1 MGFQPRSFASCFCID
16 GIKGGVVRQGC
27 PAASNSNLTDF
38 PQSSKTVSLKKELIP
53 VGRPSLL
60 RHTNALRILKLLR
73 ESGSCSKADLVRA
86 SGLSA
91 PTITNVVADLLAADL
106 VTPLGE
112 GESNGGR
119 PPDIISFKAERG
131 CVLAVKLT
139 AESLSFL
146 LADLNGT
153 QLDTQE
159 ISLHNRKTTPEAIC
173 SYIGEEVR
181 RLLRKHKKKREQ
193 LLALVV
199 GVPAITNVDEGV
211 VLSISTLENWR
222 SVPLRAKLARMVD
235 CLVII
240 ENDTNLAAQGER
252 YCGAA
257 QAEETF
263 ILIHIGPNVG
273 AGIVLGGQIYH
284 GSQWSAGEI
293 AYLRLPNMP
302 RKRPTLHEFGELETV
317 LTSSSILENWHELKK
332 NGREEAEDDANMD
345 ELGVLHLAQEG
356 DARAEKII
364 QNRASIVADII
375 VNLSLILNPGLIL
388 LEGEVGSHPALM
400 SAVEKQLQENEFA
413 VTRIG
418 AAQLGN
424 TGVLWGGV
432 AIALE
437 MIPSVLLPAPAR

>member
-1 MGFQPRSFASCFCID
+1 
-16 GIKGGVVRQGC
+16 
-27 PAASNSNLTDF
+27 
-38 PQSSKTVSLKKELIP
+38 LKNETYP

-60 RHTNALRILKLLR
+60 RHTNALRVLELLR

-91 PTITNVVADLLAADL
+91 PTITNVVGDLLSADLIK
-106 VTPLGE
+106 PLGE

-119 PPDIISFKAERG
+119 PPDMISFKAERG

-139 AESLSFL
+139 ADSLSFL
-146 LADLNGT
+146 LADLNGHE
-153 QLDTQE
+153 LDTHT
-159 ISLHNRKTTPEAIC
+159 IPLADRKTTPDAIC
-173 SYIGEEVR
+173 IFIGEEVR
-181 RLLRKHKKKREQ
+181 RLLRKHRKKREQ
-193 LLALVV
+193 LLALVM
-199 GVPAITNVDEGV
+199 GVPAITNVDEGM

-222 SVPLRAKLARMVD
+222 SVPLRAKLNRIVD
-235 CLVII
+235 CVVII

-293 AYLRLPNMP
+293 AYLRLPNTS
-302 RKRPTLHEFGELETV
+302 RKRPTLHEFGELDTL
-317 LTSSSILENWHELKK
+317 LTGSGILDNWHE
-332 NGREEAEDDANMD
+332 GRRKQDAGDDQKRMD
-345 ELGVLHLAQEG
+345 ALAVLNLAQAG
-356 DARAEKII
+356 DARAEKIV
-364 QNRASIVADII
+364 QHRATIVSDII

-388 LEGEVGSHPALM
+388 LEGEVGSHPALI
-400 SAVEKQLQENEFA
+400 SAVQKQLLESEFA
-413 VTRIG
+413 VTKIG
-418 AAQLGN
+418 AGMLGD
-424 TGVLWGGV
+424 TSVLWGGI

-437 MIPSVLLPAPAR
+437 MIPSVLLPQPSL

>member
-1 MGFQPRSFASCFCID
+1 
-16 GIKGGVVRQGC
+16 
-27 PAASNSNLTDF
+27 
-38 PQSSKTVSLKKELIP
+38 LKNESIP

-60 RHTNALRILKLLR
+60 RHTNALRVLKLLR
-73 ESGSCSKADLVRA
+73 ETGSCSKADLVRA

-91 PTITNVVADLLAADL
+91 PTITNVVGDLLSADLIK
-106 VTPLGE
+106 PLGE

-119 PPDIISFKAERG
+119 PPDMISFKAERG
-131 CVLAVKLT
+131 CVLAVKIT
-139 AESLSFL
+139 ADSLSFL
-146 LADLNGT
+146 LTDLNGRE
-153 QLDTQE
+153 LDTQ
-159 ISLHNRKTTPEAIC
+159 IIPLANRKTTPDAIC
-173 SYIGEEVR
+173 IYIGEEVR
-181 RLLRKHKKKREQ
+181 RLLRKHRKKREQ

-199 GVPAITNVDEGV
+199 GVPAINVDEGV

-222 SVPLRAKLARMVD
+222 SVPLRAKLNRIVE

-293 AYLRLPNMP
+293 AYLRLPNTS
-302 RKRPTLHEFGELETV
+302 RKRPTLYEFGELDTL
-317 LTSSSILENWHELKK
+317 LTSSGILESWQEVKKKPGPEATELEK
-332 NGREEAEDDANMD
+332 MD
-345 ELGVLHLAQEG
+345 VLGVLDLAQAG
-356 DARAEKII
+356 DARAEKVV
-364 QNRASIVADII
+364 QHRASIVADII

-388 LEGEVGSHPALM
+388 LEGEVGSHPALI
-400 SAVEKQLQENEFA
+400 SAVQKQLQESEFA
-413 VTRIG
+413 VTKIG
-418 AAQLGN
+418 VGKLGN
-424 TGVLWGGV
+424 TSVLWGAI

-437 MIPSVLLPAPAR
+437 MIPSVLLPQPSS

>member
-1 MGFQPRSFASCFCID
+1 LKNERI
-16 GIKGGVVRQGC
+16 
-27 PAASNSNLTDF
+27 PA
-38 PQSSKTVSLKKELIP
+38 
-53 VGRPSLL
+53 GRPSLL
-60 RHTNALRILKLLR
+60 RHTNALRVLKLLR

-91 PTITNVVADLLAADL
+91 PTITNVVGDLLSADLIK
-106 VTPLGE
+106 PLGE

-119 PPDIISFKAERG
+119 PPDMISFKAERG
-131 CVLAVKLT
+131 CVLAVKIT
-139 AESLSFL
+139 ADSLSFL
-146 LADLNGT
+146 LADLNGHA
-153 QLDTQE
+153 LDTH
-159 ISLHNRKTTPEAIC
+159 SVPLANRKTTPDAIC
-173 SYIGEEVR
+173 IYIGEEVR
-181 RLLRKHKKKREQ
+181 RLLRKHRKKREQ

-199 GVPAITNVDEGV
+199 GVPAITNVDDGI

-222 SVPLRAKLARMVD
+222 SVPLRTKLNRIVE

-293 AYLRLPNMP
+293 AYLRLPNTA
-302 RKRPTLHEFGELETV
+302 RKRPTLYEFGELDTL
-317 LTSSSILENWHELKK
+317 LTSSGILESWHEAGKK
-332 NGREEAEDDANMD
+332 PRQDSAETMDA
-345 ELGVLHLAQEG
+345 LAVLALAQAG
-356 DARAEKII
+356 DSRAEKIV
-364 QNRASIVADII
+364 QHRATIVSDII

-388 LEGEVGSHPALM
+388 LEGEVGSHPALIN
-400 SAVEKQLQENEFA
+400 AVQKQLQESEFA
-413 VTRIG
+413 VTKIG
-418 AAQLGN
+418 AGMLGN
-424 TGVLWGGV
+424 TSVLWGGI

-437 MIPSVLLPAPAR
+437 MIPSVLLPQPV